1 MVSPLRQ
8 NGEIQSVEDL
18 LQVRCLDSAYE
29 DPDRKSTA
37 ERELRCLKK
46 GNSDFTSH
54 YSKFRTLMAVL
65 GWRGEA
71 ELSVFYHSLSY
82 ELKEALSKAIS
93 PPNEMLEEFVAKV
106 KLLDD

>member
-1 MVSPLRQ
+1 
-8 NGEIQSVEDL
+8 
-18 LQVRCLDSAYE
+18 
-29 DPDRKSTA
+29 
-37 ERELRCLKK
+37 
-46 GNSDFTSH
+46 
-54 YSKFRTLMAVL
+54 MAVL
-65 GWRGEA
+65 GWQGEA